1 MHREIQEK
9 VYRKLGMKGPGEQ
22 QQDRSLGTAL
32 AVLKQ
37 MKTDGRTWQ
46 EMTDRVEQE
55 FGVRLEKEQLKAL
68 VR

>member
-1 MHREIQEK
+1 MKQEIQET
-9 VYRKLGMKGPGEQ
+9 VYRKLGIKVLEEQ
-22 QQDRSLGTAL
+22 RQDRSLGTAL

-37 MKTDGRTWQ
+37 MKTDGLTWQ
-46 EMTDRVEQE
+46 EMTERVVQE

>member
-1 MHREIQEK
+1 MKSAIQDK
-9 VYRKLGMKGPGEQ
+9 VYRKLGIKVLEEQ
-22 QQDRSLGTAL
+22 RQDRSLGKAL
-32 AVLKQ
+32 AVLKE
-37 MKTDGRTWQ
+37 MKIDGRTWQ